1 MNPVTLIV
9 SALTDLPRWTWRGV
23 VGLLLVVLAYVV
35 PRLVAVSAGL
45 DDILD
50 VCSVVGA
57 ALIATEVARARAQ
70 LPPSTVSAPDQR
82 GHARGSLLVALLA
95 LGLGLLGAALLAS
108 AAGCSLIERRQV
120 DCTEAPEV
128 VLEDLADGRCVTR
141 GYCDGHELWTA
152 IGPGPCGEIE
162 ERRAPPPNP

>member
-23 VGLLLVVLAYVV
+23 VGLLLVVLAYAV

-82 GHARGSLLVALLA
+82 GHARGPLLVALLA
-95 LGLGLLGAALLAS
+95 LGLGLLGAALLVS
-108 AAGCSLIERRQV
+108 SAGCGSTYQARERAIIDWWPGPPCRLEVRLDDPTSEPVVTV
-120 DCTEAPEV
+120 DAPQACEPAPTQTPAPEP
-128 VLEDLADGRCVTR
+128 T
-141 GYCDGHELWTA
+141 
-152 IGPGPCGEIE
+152 P
-162 ERRAPPPNP
+162 